1 MHSLTDINY
10 IKDLLRR
17 NNFKFSKSLG
27 QNFLVNPE
35 VCPQMAEYA
44 VTDENMGVIEIG
56 AGVGVLTKELAKLAK
71 KVVSIELDTGLLPI
85 LGETLGEFENIEII
99 NEDVLK
105 ADLHKII
112 KEHFG
117 DMKVAVCANLPYYI
131 TSPVIM
137 KLLESR
143 LPLENITVMV
153 QKEAADRLCAE
164 VGSRAAG
171 AVTVSVD
178 YYSEAEKLF
187 DVFRDSFIPSP
198 KVDSAVIQ
206 LSVRKEPAID
216 IADEKLFFRM
226 VKAAFA
232 QRRKTALNSLSA
244 GMSIPKEKIARAI
257 NNAGFRPDLR
267 AESLSMEDLAKLSN
281 AIYEVENA

>member
-164 VGSRAAG
+164 VGSRTAG

-206 LSVRKEPAID
+206 LKVRKEPEIN
-216 IADEKLFFRM
+216 ISDEKLFFRM

-244 GMSIPKEKIARAI
+244 GMSIPKEKIAQAI

>member
-27 QNFLVNPE
+27 QNFLVNPD

-71 KVVSIELDTGLLPI
+71 KVVSIELDTALLPI

-164 VGSRAAG
+164 VGSRTAG

-206 LSVRKEPAID
+206 LCIRKEPEIE

-244 GMSIPKEKIARAI
+244 GMSIPKDKIAQAI
-257 NNAGFRPDLR
+257 KNAGFRPDLR
-267 AESLSMEDLAKLSN
+267 AEALSMEDLAKLCN

>member
-1 MHSLTDINY
+1 
-10 IKDLLRR
+10 
-17 NNFKFSKSLG
+17 
-27 QNFLVNPE
+27 
-35 VCPQMAEYA
+35 
-44 VTDENMGVIEIG
+44 MGVIEIG

-71 KVVSIELDTGLLPI
+71 KVVSIELDTALLPI

-164 VGSRAAG
+164 VGSRTAG

-206 LSVRKEPAID
+206 LCVRKEPEIE

-244 GMSIPKEKIARAI
+244 GMSIPKDKIAQAI
-257 NNAGFRPDLR
+257 KNAGFRPDLR
-267 AESLSMEDLAKLSN
+267 AEALSMEDLAKLCN